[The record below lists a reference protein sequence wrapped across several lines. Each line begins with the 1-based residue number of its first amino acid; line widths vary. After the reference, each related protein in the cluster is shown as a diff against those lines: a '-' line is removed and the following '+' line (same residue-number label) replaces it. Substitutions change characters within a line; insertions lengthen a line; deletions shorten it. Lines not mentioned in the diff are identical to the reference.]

1 MNVYV
6 LETSWV
12 STADDRRLLHWE
24 LLASDEVRGVFLTAR
39 EDALAVLFAG
49 DRHSFDAWTRTI
61 ERRGAFESGLQAV
74 RL

>member
-6 LETSWV
+6 LDTSWV
-12 STADDRRLLHWE
+12 TTVEEARHLHWE
-24 LLASDEVRGVFLTAR
+24 LLASDDVRGVFTNGG

-49 DRHSFDAWTRTI
+49 DRRPFEAWTRTI
-61 ERRGAFESGLQAV
+61 EPRGAFESGLQGA

>member
-12 STADDRRLLHWE
+12 STADDRRLLYWE
-24 LLASDEVRGVFLTAR
+24 LLASDEVRGVFLTTR

-61 ERRGAFESGLQAV
+61 ERRGAFESGLQAA

>member
-61 ERRGAFESGLQAV
+61 ERRGAFESGLQAA